1 MGKGDSIIVAVRV
14 RPFNDREKTR
24 NCKLV
29 IEMPDE
35 ETTVIRDPKTN
46 EEKRFTYDHSYWSH
60 DGFSE
65 KKNGYFEPSDAHY
78 ADQKRVSEDLGRGVL
93 ANAWAG
99 YNCSLFAYGQ
109 TGSGKSYSIVGFK
122 NNKGIVPIVCEEL
135 FKQISENKKKNM
147 QFEVFVSM
155 MEIYCEKVRDL
166 LSSTPPPKGGLKVR
180 EHPKNGFYVEN
191 LTTVPV
197 NSFKEIEAK
206 IEEGTKNRTI
216 AATQMNATSSRAH
229 TIVKIT
235 FNQKSSKQGAGG
247 TSMKKSEIN
256 LVDLAGSERQSAAGT
271 EGDRLKEGIVIN
283 QSLTTLGRVIK
294 ALHDSQKAKG
304 GKKMQIP
311 YRDSVLTCLLKNALG
326 GNSKTIM
333 IAAIS
338 PADINFEET
347 LSTLRFADRAKSIKT
362 NAVVNENQ
370 TERALRELRE
380 ENLRLQ
386 SQIQGGGVT
395 GDNEEI
401 EKLRRQLAENQ
412 KEMEE
417 MEKSWQQKIAEEAS
431 KHAGGASEKA
441 EMEAKKKRMCHLW
454 NLNED
459 PALTNVIVHFIPIG
473 DTVVG
478 NKPTSNGNFI
488 QMSGLSILPQ
498 HVILK
503 NDGNNQITL
512 SPCSEDLDIFI
523 NGKPVHGE
531 TQLQQNDR
539 VFFGGNHL
547 YVFNNPTKKGIKTD
561 ITYDTAQAE
570 IAQNH
575 AAALGNR
582 GIGGGSK
589 RDLILEEELMSTLP
603 LVQRANAMATEL
615 GRNVKFE
622 IVLVSPEMR
631 GLTSGLTEIW
641 IKVHNISEDTYFL
654 WEKSRFMNRYYGMQ
668 EMYEAKQDGSED
680 WNLTKERDPFYE
692 PPDSPVF
699 IASSVVFLQSL
710 AYLIDVEEQFPI
722 VDLSGQEIGL
732 LTVGLSPCSTT
743 GKELRG
749 EYVEN
754 PSQLIGKNIAFK
766 VKVISAVGLPRRI
779 LKSNCKYR
787 FFGSK
792 KMTTTPTVSGNTP
805 SYGHE
810 ETFQFKPVTK
820 EVADYLANSNLYITF
835 WGTQRPRG
843 SASRKNSVSTIGS
856 GGGREGPNRAK
867 RVEKMVQ
874 QAKSAENRNI
884 SVKALETVLRGVDDN
899 ETRKARKQSM
909 KKVAGAGS
917 SSGQATKSSRSG
929 SKKPRKKEKE

>member
-1 MGKGDSIIVAVRV
+1 MGKTSDSIIVAVRV
-14 RPFNDREKTR
+14 RPFNEREQKR
-24 NCKLV
+24 NCKLA

-35 ETTVIRDPKTN
+35 QTTVIRDPKTN

-60 DGFSE
+60 DGFE
-65 KKNGYFEPSDAHY
+65 EQKNGYFSPTNAHY
-78 ADQKRVSEDLGRGVL
+78 ADQKRVFEDLGRGVL

-135 FKQISENKKKNM
+135 FKQIQEKSGKKSNANAS
-147 QFEVFVSM
+147 FEVFISM
-155 MEIYCEKVRDL
+155 LEIYCEKVRDL
-166 LSSTPPPKGGLKVR
+166 LTTVAPPKGGLKVR

-197 NSFKEIEAK
+197 ASFKEIEAK

-235 FNQKSSKQGAGG
+235 FAQKSGKNSG

-294 ALHDSQKAKG
+294 ALHDQQKSKG
-304 GKKMQIP
+304 SKKSTQIP

-338 PADINFEET
+338 PADINYEET

-362 NAVVNENQ
+362 NAVINENQ
-370 TERALRELRE
+370 TEKAMRELRE
-380 ENLRLQ
+380 ENARLQ
-386 SQIQGGGVT
+386 NQMGGDASQ
-395 GDNEEI
+395 EEI
-401 EKLRRQLAENQ
+401 EKLRQLLAQNQ

-417 MEKSWQQKIAEEAS
+417 MEKSWQQKIAEEAA
-431 KHAGGASEKA
+431 KHAGGAAEKA
-441 EMEAKKKRMCHLW
+441 EIEKKKAKMCHLW

-459 PALTNVIVHFIPIG
+459 PALTNVIVHFIPDG
-473 DTVVG
+473 ETVVG
-478 NKPTSNGNFI
+478 NKPTSSGNFI

-498 HVILK
+498 HVLLK
-503 NDGNNQITL
+503 NDKNNQVSLTPL
-512 SPCSEDLDIFI
+512 NEDVDILI
-523 NGKPVHGE
+523 NGKSIHGE
-531 TQLQQNDR
+531 VQLQQNDR

-547 YVFNNPTKKGIKTD
+547 YVFNNPTKKGTKTD
-561 ITYDTAQAE
+561 ITYDMAQSE
-570 IAQNH
+570 IAQTH
-575 AAALGNR
+575 AQIFNNKNGVRN
-582 GIGGGSK
+582 GENS
-589 RDLILEEELMSTLP
+589 RDMILEEELMSTLP
-603 LVQRANAMATEL
+603 LVQRANAMAGEL

-631 GLTSGLTEIW
+631 GLSEGLTEIW
-641 IKVHNISEDTYFL
+641 IKVHNISEDTYFI

-668 EMYEAKQDGSED
+668 EMYEAKIDGSDD
-680 WNLTKERDPFYE
+680 WNMPKERDPFYE

-699 IASSVVFLQSL
+699 IASCVVFLQSL

-732 LTVGLSPCSTT
+732 LTVGLSPCSTN

-754 PSQLIGKNIAFK
+754 PHQLIGKNIAFK
-766 VKVISAVGLPRRI
+766 VKILSAIGLPRRI
-779 LKSNCKYR
+779 LKSTCKYR
-787 FFGSK
+787 FFGAK
-792 KMTTTPTVSGNTP
+792 KQTQTLTVSGNSP
-805 SYGHE
+805 AYGHE

-820 EVADYLANSNLYITF
+820 ELADYLANSNLYITF
-835 WGTQRPRG
+835 WGTQKPRNSG
-843 SASRKNSVSTIGS
+843 GNSRKNSVSGAS
-856 GGGREGPNRAK
+856 VRSRNVREMPSKTK
-867 RVEKMVQ
+867 RIEKMVAS
-874 QAKSAENRNI
+874 AKIRRKSHNFSESHGKCVERRRN
-884 SVKALETVLRGVDDN
+884 
-899 ETRKARKQSM
+899 
-909 KKVAGAGS
+909 
-917 SSGQATKSSRSG
+917 
-929 SKKPRKKEKE
+929 